1 MAYSTIPPRYWPRNS
16 KGKGNATKIAR
27 RVRPREYP
35 GPRMTLTAF
44 KMPERTMALLQ
55 ARKLKAGRTLSQEIR
70 LLIRLGMAMEAFRAE
85 IIIRRDRFENML
97 NKGEVKKHEWA
108 LKLIDDMILA
118 AAEGGGLLTEQQVR
132 MLAKLLRDEWESTE
146 RTPEHMLALKQA
158 AQAAVERV
166 EHRHVPQWL
175 TEGRAITPAAPEP
188 LPAARFRVR
197 RKVVLSLQSR
207 EQRRKE
213 DPQG

>member
-1 MAYSTIPPRYWPRNS
+1 MAYSSTIPPRYWPRSN
-16 KGKGNATKIAR
+16 KAKAARVAR
-27 RVRPREYP
+27 RARAREYP
-35 GPRMTLTAF
+35 GSRMVLTAF
-44 KMPERTMALLQ
+44 KMPERTVALLR

-70 LLIRLGMAMEAFRAE
+70 LLIRLGMAMEALRAE
-85 IIIRRDRFENML
+85 IIIRRDRFDAMM

-108 LKLIDDMILA
+108 LKLIDEMVLA

-146 RTPEHMLALKQA
+146 RTPEHMIALKQA

-175 TEGRAITPAAPEP
+175 TEGKAITPAAPEP

-197 RKVVLSLQSR
+197 RKVSLSLR
-207 EQRRKE
+207 NR
-213 DPQG
+213 G